1 VTTANAV
8 PQLNAAANLAV
19 AGRRVPGGR
28 SQGLGLLRTTVS
40 WKGFRYLQLL
50 AEIRLSLPPKLP
62 VRAPMPA
69 SLEPIW
75 LREDLPVK
83 LLTTRS
89 ENFLVDSGVPR

>member
-8 PQLNAAANLAV
+8 PQINAAADQAV

-28 SQGLGLLRTTVS
+28 SQGLRLLRTTVS
-40 WKGFRYLQLL
+40 WKGFRYLELL

-69 SLEPIW
+69 SQEPIW
-75 LREDLPVK
+75 LRR
-83 LLTTRS
+83 TCA
-89 ENFLVDSGVPR
+89 